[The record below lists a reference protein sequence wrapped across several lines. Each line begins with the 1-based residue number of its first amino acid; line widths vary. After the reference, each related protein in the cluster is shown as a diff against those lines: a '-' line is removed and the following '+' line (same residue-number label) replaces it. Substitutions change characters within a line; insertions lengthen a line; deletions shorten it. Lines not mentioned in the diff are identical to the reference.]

1 MRISIHMTRKEA
13 YYGFVYLIVQFFL
26 LPPVIS
32 LILPFLPAEINDA
45 HLNFF
50 YYLVNF
56 LAITLIFRKFL
67 WQNLDRMS
75 QYPGYLFRVVLLG
88 LARYIVL
95 NTLVGTLLMQ
105 LDPSYF
111 NANDSAIAEMV
122 QSELPLI
129 AAGTILL
136 VPPAEE
142 CMFRGLIFGT
152 LRKYNRSL
160 AYIVSVAVFSVIH
173 ITGYLGVY
181 SPLQLLI
188 SFLSYLP
195 AGLCLAWAY
204 EKADTIFAPIL
215 IHAAVNAIGIYGM
228 R

>member
-1 MRISIHMTRKEA
+1 MTRKEA

-32 LILPFLPAEINDA
+32 LILPFLPENINDA
-45 HLNFF
+45 QLNFA
-50 YYLVNF
+50 YYLLNF
-56 LAITLIFRKFL
+56 IAITVILRKFL

-75 QYPGYLFRVVLLG
+75 MYPGYLFRVVLLG

-95 NTLVGTLLMQ
+95 NTLVGALLLR

-122 QSELPLI
+122 QSELTLI

-136 VPPAEE
+136 VPLAEE
-142 CMFRGLIFGT
+142 CMFRGLIFGN
-152 LRKYNRSL
+152 LRKYNRIL
-160 AYIVSVAVFSVIH
+160 AYLVSITAFSVIH

-181 SPLQLLI
+181 TPMQLLI

-195 AGLCLAWAY
+195 AGLCLARAY
-204 EKADTIFAPIL
+204 EEADTIFAPIL
-215 IHAAVNAIGIYGM
+215 IHAAVNAIAIYGM

>member
-1 MRISIHMTRKEA
+1 MRISVSMTRREV

-32 LILPFLPAEINDA
+32 ILLPFLPETVNDA
-45 HLNFF
+45 HINFV

-56 LAITLIFRKFL
+56 LAVTVIFRKFL
-67 WQNLDRMS
+67 WQNLERMS
-75 QYPGYLFRVVLLG
+75 MHPGHLFRVVLLG

-95 NTLVGTLLMQ
+95 NTLVGALLLR
-105 LDPSYF
+105 LDPGYF

-122 QSELPLI
+122 QSELTLI

-136 VPPAEE
+136 VPVAEE
-142 CMFRGLIFGT
+142 SLFRGLIFGN
-152 LRKYNRSL
+152 LCKYNRVI
-160 AYIVSVAVFSVIH
+160 AYIVSVTAFSVIH
-173 ITGYLGVY
+173 IAGYLGVY
-181 SPLQLLI
+181 TPLQLLI

-215 IHAAVNAIGIYGM
+215 IHAAVNAIAIYGM

>member
-1 MRISIHMTRKEA
+1 MTRKEA

-32 LILPFLPAEINDA
+32 LILPFLPENINDA
-45 HLNFF
+45 QLNFA
-50 YYLVNF
+50 YYLLNF
-56 LAITLIFRKFL
+56 IAITVILRKFL

-75 QYPGYLFRVVLLG
+75 MYPGYLFRVVLLG

-95 NTLVGTLLMQ
+95 NTLVGALLLR

-122 QSELPLI
+122 QSELTLI

-136 VPPAEE
+136 VPLAEE
-142 CMFRGLIFGT
+142 CMFRGLIFGN
-152 LRKYNRSL
+152 LRKYNRIL
-160 AYIVSVAVFSVIH
+160 AYLVSITVFSVIH

-181 SPLQLLI
+181 TPMQLLI

-215 IHAAVNAIGIYGM
+215 IHAAVNAIAIYGM

>member
-1 MRISIHMTRKEA
+1 MTRREA
-13 YYGFVYLIVQFFL
+13 YYSFVYLIVQFFL

-32 LILPFLPAEINDA
+32 LVLPFLPESLNDA
-45 HLNFF
+45 QINFM

-56 LAITLIFRKFL
+56 VAISLILRKFL
-67 WQNLDRMS
+67 WQNLERMS
-75 QYPGYLFRVVLLG
+75 LYPGYLFRVVLLG

-95 NTLVGTLLMQ
+95 NTLVGTLLMR
-105 LDPSYF
+105 LDPGYF

-122 QSELPLI
+122 QSELTLI

-136 VPPAEE
+136 VPLAEE
-142 CMFRGLIFGT
+142 CLFRGLIFGN
-152 LRKYNRSL
+152 LRKYNRVV
-160 AYIVSVAVFSVIH
+160 AYLVSVTAFSVIH
-173 ITGYLGVY
+173 IAGYLGVY
-181 SPLQLLI
+181 TPLQLLI

-215 IHAAVNAIGIYGM
+215 IHAAVNAIAIYGM

>member
-1 MRISIHMTRKEA
+1 MKITISMTRGEV

-32 LILPFLPAEINDA
+32 LILPFLPATINDA
-45 HLNFF
+45 QLNFF
-50 YYLVNF
+50 YYLLNF
-56 LAITLIFRKFL
+56 TAITVIFRKFL
-67 WQNLDRMS
+67 WQNLERIGM
-75 QYPGYLFRVVLLG
+75 YPGYLFRVVLLG

-95 NTLVGTLLMQ
+95 NTLVGSLLMT

-129 AAGTILL
+129 AAGTIIL

-142 CMFRGLIFGT
+142 CLFRGLIFGN
-152 LRKYNRSL
+152 LRKYNRAI
-160 AYIVSVAVFSVIH
+160 AYFVSVTAFSVIH
-173 ITGYLGVY
+173 ITGYIGVY
-181 SPLQLLI
+181 TPLQLLI
-188 SFLSYLP
+188 AFLSYLP
-195 AGLCLAWAY
+195 AGLCLGWAY

-215 IHAAVNAIGIYGM
+215 IHAVVNAMAIYGM

>member
-1 MRISIHMTRKEA
+1 MTRKEV

-32 LILPFLPAEINDA
+32 LLLPFLPETVNDA
-45 HLNFF
+45 QINFV

-56 LAITLIFRKFL
+56 LAVTVIFRKFL
-67 WQNLDRMS
+67 WQNLERMS
-75 QYPGYLFRVVLLG
+75 LYPGYLFRVVLLG

-95 NTLVGTLLMQ
+95 NTLVGALLLR
-105 LDPSYF
+105 LDPGYF

-122 QSELPLI
+122 QSELTLI

-136 VPPAEE
+136 VPVAEE
-142 CMFRGLIFGT
+142 SLFRGLIFGN
-152 LRKYNRSL
+152 LRKYNRVI
-160 AYIVSVAVFSVIH
+160 AYIVSVTAFSVIH

-181 SPLQLLI
+181 TPLQLLI

-215 IHAAVNAIGIYGM
+215 IHAAVNAIAIYGM

>member
-1 MRISIHMTRKEA
+1 MTRKEA

-32 LILPFLPAEINDA
+32 LILPFLPENINDA
-45 HLNFF
+45 QLNFA
-50 YYLVNF
+50 YYLLNF
-56 LAITLIFRKFL
+56 IAITVILRKFL

-75 QYPGYLFRVVLLG
+75 MYPGYLFRVVLLG

-95 NTLVGTLLMQ
+95 NTLVGALLLR

-122 QSELPLI
+122 QSELTLI

-136 VPPAEE
+136 VPLAEE
-142 CMFRGLIFGT
+142 CMFRGLIFGN
-152 LRKYNRSL
+152 LRKYNRIL
-160 AYIVSVAVFSVIH
+160 AYLVSITVFSVIH

-181 SPLQLLI
+181 TPMQLLI

-195 AGLCLAWAY
+195 AGLCLARAY
-204 EKADTIFAPIL
+204 EEADTIIAPIL
-215 IHAAVNAIGIYGM
+215 IHAAVNAIAIYGM

>member
-1 MRISIHMTRKEA
+1 MKISIHMTRKEA

-32 LILPFLPAEINDA
+32 LILPFLPETINDA
-45 HLNFF
+45 QLNFA

-56 LAITLIFRKFL
+56 IAIAVILRKFL

-75 QYPGYLFRVVLLG
+75 MYPGYLFRVVLLG
-88 LARYIVL
+88 LARYLVL
-95 NTLVGTLLMQ
+95 NSLVGALLLR
-105 LDPSYF
+105 LDPGYF

-122 QSELPLI
+122 QSELTLI

-136 VPPAEE
+136 VPLAEE
-142 CMFRGLIFGT
+142 CMFRGLIFGN
-152 LRKYNRSL
+152 LRKYNRAI
-160 AYIVSVAVFSVIH
+160 AYLVSVTAFSVIH

-181 SPLQLLI
+181 TPMQLLI

-195 AGLCLAWAY
+195 AGLCLARAY
-204 EKADTIFAPIL
+204 EEADTIFAPIL
-215 IHAAVNAIGIYGM
+215 IHAAVNAIAIYGM

>member
-1 MRISIHMTRKEA
+1 MTRREV

-32 LILPFLPAEINDA
+32 LVLPFLPESFTDARIN
-45 HLNFF
+45 FI

-56 LAITLIFRKFL
+56 IAVTVILRKFL
-67 WQNLDRMS
+67 WQNLERMS
-75 QYPGYLFRVVLLG
+75 MYPGYLFRVVLLG

-95 NTLVGTLLMQ
+95 NTLVGTLLVQ

-122 QSELPLI
+122 QSDLTLI

-136 VPPAEE
+136 VPVAEE
-142 CMFRGLIFGT
+142 SLFRGLIFAN
-152 LRKYNRSL
+152 LRKYNRVI
-160 AYIVSVAVFSVIH
+160 AYLVSITAFSVIH

-181 SPLQLLI
+181 TPLQLLI

-215 IHAAVNAIGIYGM
+215 IHAAVNAIAIYGM

>member
-1 MRISIHMTRKEA
+1 MTRKEA

-32 LILPFLPAEINDA
+32 LILPFLPENINDA
-45 HLNFF
+45 QLNFA
-50 YYLVNF
+50 YYLLNF
-56 LAITLIFRKFL
+56 IAITVILRKFL

-75 QYPGYLFRVVLLG
+75 MYPGYLFRVVLLG

-95 NTLVGTLLMQ
+95 NTLVGALLLR

-122 QSELPLI
+122 QSELTLI

-136 VPPAEE
+136 VPLAEE
-142 CMFRGLIFGT
+142 CMFRGLIFGN
-152 LRKYNRSL
+152 LRKYNRIL
-160 AYIVSVAVFSVIH
+160 AYLVSITVFSVIH

-181 SPLQLLI
+181 TPMQLLI

-195 AGLCLAWAY
+195 AGLCLARAY
-204 EKADTIFAPIL
+204 EEADTIFAPIL
-215 IHAAVNAIGIYGM
+215 IHAAVNAIAIYGM

>member
-1 MRISIHMTRKEA
+1 MTRKEA

-215 IHAAVNAIGIYGM
+215 IHAAVISPI
-228 R
+228 

>member
-1 MRISIHMTRKEA
+1 MTRKEA

-32 LILPFLPAEINDA
+32 ILLPFLPETVNDA
-45 HLNFF
+45 QINFV

-56 LAITLIFRKFL
+56 LAVTVIFRKFL
-67 WQNLDRMS
+67 WQNLERMS
-75 QYPGYLFRVVLLG
+75 MYPGYLFRVVLLG

-95 NTLVGTLLMQ
+95 NTLVGSLLMG
-105 LDPSYF
+105 LDPGYF

-122 QSELPLI
+122 HSDLTLI

-136 VPPAEE
+136 VPVAEE
-142 CMFRGLIFGT
+142 SLFRGLIFAN
-152 LRKYNRSL
+152 LRKYNRVI
-160 AYIVSVAVFSVIH
+160 AYLVSITAFSVIH

-181 SPLQLLI
+181 TPLQLLI

-215 IHAAVNAIGIYGM
+215 IHAAVNAIAIYGM

>member
-1 MRISIHMTRKEA
+1 MTRKEA

-32 LILPFLPAEINDA
+32 LILPFLPENINDA
-45 HLNFF
+45 QLNFA
-50 YYLVNF
+50 YYLLNF
-56 LAITLIFRKFL
+56 IAITIILRKFL

-75 QYPGYLFRVVLLG
+75 MYPGHLFRVVLLG

-95 NTLVGTLLMQ
+95 NTLVGALLLR

-122 QSELPLI
+122 QSELTLI

-136 VPPAEE
+136 VPLAEE
-142 CMFRGLIFGT
+142 CMFRGLIFGN
-152 LRKYNRSL
+152 LRKHNRIL
-160 AYIVSVAVFSVIH
+160 AYLVSITAFSVIH

-181 SPLQLLI
+181 TPMQLLI

-195 AGLCLAWAY
+195 AGLCLARAY
-204 EKADTIFAPIL
+204 EEADTIFAPIL
-215 IHAAVNAIGIYGM
+215 IHAAVNAISIYGM

>member
-1 MRISIHMTRKEA
+1 MTRKEA

-32 LILPFLPAEINDA
+32 LLLPFLPASVNDA
-45 HLNFF
+45 QINFV
-50 YYLVNF
+50 YYLINF
-56 LAITLIFRKFL
+56 VAITVIFRKFL
-67 WQNLDRMS
+67 WQNLERMS
-75 QYPGYLFRVVLLG
+75 LYPGYFFRVALLG

-95 NTLVGTLLMQ
+95 NTLVGMLLMQ

-122 QSELPLI
+122 QSERTLI

-142 CMFRGLIFGT
+142 CLFRGLVFGT
-152 LRKYNRSL
+152 LRKYNRAI
-160 AYIVSVAVFSVIH
+160 AYIVSVTAFSVIH

-181 SPLQLLI
+181 TPLQLLI

-195 AGLCLAWAY
+195 AGICLAWAY
-204 EKADTIFAPIL
+204 ERADTIFAPIL
-215 IHAAVNAIGIYGM
+215 IHAAVNAIAIYGM

>member
-1 MRISIHMTRKEA
+1 MRISIYMTKKEA
-13 YYGFVYLIVQFFL
+13 YYGFVYLIIQFFL

-32 LILPFLPAEINDA
+32 LILPFLPASVNDA
-45 HLNFF
+45 QINFV

-56 LAITLIFRKFL
+56 LAITVLFRKFL
-67 WQNLDRMS
+67 WQNLERIS
-75 QYPGYLFRVVLLG
+75 LYPGYLFRVVLLG

-95 NTLVGTLLMQ
+95 NTLVGMLLLQIAPEYM
-105 LDPSYF
+105 
-111 NANDSAIAEMV
+111 NANDAAIAEMV
-122 QSELPLI
+122 QSELLLT
-129 AAGTILL
+129 ATGTILL

-142 CMFRGLIFGT
+142 CLFRGLIFGS
-152 LRKYNRSL
+152 LRKHSRAV
-160 AYIVSVAVFSVIH
+160 AYLVSITAFSVIH
-173 ITGYLGVY
+173 IVGYLGVY
-181 SPLQLLI
+181 TPLQLLI

-215 IHAAVNAIGIYGM
+215 IHAAVNAIAIYGM